1 MANDIAPE
9 SPKTRIQRWYLHDSN
24 MTERTARA
32 GLDVNT
38 VGFTFADGTETQV
51 ELSKLFGGSLPAP
64 SVGRAAAAF
73 GINTSAGNAAN
84 TAGKGS
90 TVEETINLGKEAIE
104 ARLETFAE
112 GRWTTERAE
121 GGPRPSL
128 FFDALKVFREQNGAD
143 TSDARMAALRAEFA
157 DADKRTAYLSIPQFK
172 VVYLDLQHKRQLEA
186 AAKKAAADGIDT
198 GALLA

>member
-128 FFDALKVFREQNGAD
+128 FFDALRKFRADRGAD
-143 TSDARMAALRAEFA
+143 VSDARMAQLRLDYAEPE
-157 DADKRTAYLSIPQFK
+157 KRNAYLSIPEFK
-172 VVYLDLQHKRQLEA
+172 TVYLQLQHERQMEKA
-186 AAKKAAADGIDT
+186 AKAAADSGVDAS
-198 GALLA
+198 ALLA